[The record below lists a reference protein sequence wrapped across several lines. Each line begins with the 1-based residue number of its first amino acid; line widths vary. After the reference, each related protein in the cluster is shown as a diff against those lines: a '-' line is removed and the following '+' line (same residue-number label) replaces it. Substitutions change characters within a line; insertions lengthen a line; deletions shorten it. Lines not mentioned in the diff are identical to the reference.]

1 MLEFFLVAVLAL
13 HGLACTVI
21 LIFVLWRAARRR
33 DLSWPEPLQPPLVPE
48 KIEFPDTTSGFD
60 GTPFDGYASEEI
72 LPILA
77 EHFPE
82 EYARY
87 RRGELPYGVSTA
99 TWTTCCAIHEALL
112 EIEELCS

>member
-1 MLEFFLVAVLAL
+1 MLEFFVVAVLAL

-21 LIFVLWRAARRR
+21 LIFVLWRTARRR
-33 DLSWPEPLQPPLVPE
+33 DLSWPEPLQLLAVPE
-48 KIEFPDTTSGFD
+48 KIELPDTASFG
-60 GTPFDGYASEEI
+60 GMSFDGYASEEI

-82 EYARY
+82 EYASY
-87 RRGELPYGVSTA
+87 RRGELPYGVSTE
-99 TWTTCCAIHEALL
+99 TWATCCAIHEALL